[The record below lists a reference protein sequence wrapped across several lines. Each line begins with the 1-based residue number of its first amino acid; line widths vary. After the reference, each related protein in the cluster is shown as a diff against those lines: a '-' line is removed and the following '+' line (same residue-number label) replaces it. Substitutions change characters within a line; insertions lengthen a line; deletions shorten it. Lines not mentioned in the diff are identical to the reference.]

1 MKYFFFLIISSLLIF
16 INSKEPTFQEK
27 LFLNIYEDNR
37 ENNIM
42 ISPLGLYQVLS
53 ILSNGANGETQKE
66 ILEVITSKEE
76 VKNNNE
82 ILDNI
87 NNNFKNILS
96 NLSILNTEELSNENT
111 HNQQVNNITIDG
123 LVIDDFPLFIPL
135 KMIMAKIKIIKTKI

>member
-1 MKYFFFLIISSLLIF
+1 
-16 INSKEPTFQEK
+16 
-27 LFLNIYEDNR
+27 
-37 ENNIM
+37 M

-66 ILEVITSKEE
+66 ILEVIASKEE
-76 VKNNNE
+76 VKNNNK